1 MWVPE
6 GSDRHTAPNTHTI
19 MSYNLVP
26 LQCCSPALCSAL
38 CSLPEAR
45 VPTAVKR
52 CSAGHSQIV
61 ARDPLSFV
69 CLVWLLLLIGL
80 FTNTSYAAASLKKK
94 KKGLPQKAMGI
105 TIKPWVLYST
115 SFLQCLRCLHIYNIF
130 LTSLSGP
137 KQTAHGLG
145 SNLSGSQCS

>member
-26 LQCCSPALCSAL
+26 FAMLLSSSVLSPLQPSQRQSAHSRQTMLSWALPDCHMGSSFLCLSCLVAFTYWAFYERLLCCSIL
-38 CSLPEAR
+38 E
-45 VPTAVKR
+45 
-52 CSAGHSQIV
+52 
-61 ARDPLSFV
+61 
-69 CLVWLLLLIGL
+69 
-80 FTNTSYAAASLKKK
+80 KK